1 MIGRDRRGQTLVEFA
16 LILPIFLLIVVG
28 LFDVGRGIYAYNTIA
43 NSARAAARV
52 AIVDQD
58 PIAVR
63 AEARQA
69 GVALGLQDSDIELTS
84 CSEFDCAYS
93 VTITYD
99 YQPAT
104 PFIGALFDPT
114 LSSTAEMAV
123 ENVNP

>member
-1 MIGRDRRGQTLVEFA
+1 MSGSDRRGQTLVEFA
-16 LILPIFLLIVVG
+16 LTIPIFLLIVVG
-28 LFDVGRGIYAYNTIA
+28 LFDVGRGVYAYNTIA
-43 NSARAAARV
+43 NAARAAARV

-58 PIAVR
+58 PSAVR
-63 AEARQA
+63 GEARQA
-69 GVALGLQDSDIELTS
+69 GVALGLQDSDITLTE

-104 PFIGALFDPT
+104 PFIGALFNPT
-114 LSSTAEMAV
+114 LSSTAEMPV